1 MITRMKILAL
11 AGLIVV
17 AAVVS
22 GCLVSGT
29 FIIVED
35 FEFSAGDPFYHYT
48 VDVTDEPDWEDHKDD
63 IDMVDAVGAEF
74 YIRNTSGAAA
84 TFSVWIDD
92 FDNIYADEGQLNAST
107 TAAKIIED
115 LEVPTGTTKITY
127 AQSLGYIK
135 NVDRLKALA
144 KTGRFEYY
152 GTSDATEGTNFFVD
166 SGKVIV
172 TFSAS
177 GS

>member
-35 FEFSAGDPFYHYT
+35 FEFTGQTGYYHYS
-48 VDVTDEPDWEDHKDD
+48 VDLTNEPDWEDHKDD
-63 IDMVDAVGAEF
+63 IDMIDAVGFEFTITNNSNVATVFNAWVTEAGTDYGSVAE
-74 YIRNTSGAAA
+74 ITGNA
-84 TFSVWIDD
+84 TKVI
-92 FDNIYADEGQLNAST
+92 T
-107 TAAKIIED
+107 D
-115 LEVPTGTTKITY
+115 LAVPALGTVPVTY
-127 AQSLGYIK
+127 AQSLGHLT
-135 NVDRLKALA
+135 NLEALKTLV
-144 KTGRFEYY
+144 KSGRFEYY
-152 GTSDATEGTNFFVD
+152 GTSTNNPDVNFDVTD
-166 SGKVIV
+166 GKIIV

>member
-29 FIIVED
+29 FIIVETFD
-35 FEFSAGDPFYHYT
+35 FTAATGFYHYT
-48 VDVTDEPDWEDHKDD
+48 VDITDEPDWEDHKDD
-63 IDMVDAVGAEF
+63 IDMVDVVGAEF
-74 YIRNTSGAAA
+74 YITSTEPGDV
-84 TFSVWIDD
+84 TFSVWVDD
-92 FDNIYADEGQLNAST
+92 FGDVHATEGAVEANAT
-107 TAAKIIED
+107 PIIED
-115 LEVPTGTTKITY
+115 FTVAPGTTKITY
-127 AQSLGYIK
+127 AQSLGMIK

-144 KTGRFEYY
+144 KLGQFEYY
-152 GTSDATEGTNFFVD
+152 GTSTGNTGTSFVVD

>member
-1 MITRMKILAL
+1 MFTRMKLLAL
-11 AGLIVV
+11 AGLLAV
-17 AAVVS
+17 AALVT

-35 FEFSAGDPFYHYT
+35 FSFTAGSGFYHYT
-48 VDVTDEPDWEDHKDD
+48 VDITDEPDWEDHKDD

-74 YIRNTSGAAA
+74 YITSTEPAAV
-84 TFSVWIDD
+84 TFSVWVDD
-92 FDNIYADEGQLNAST
+92 FGDDWVTEGLVIANAT
-107 TAAKIIED
+107 PIIED
-115 LEVPTGTTKITY
+115 FTVQPGTTKITY
-127 AQSLGYIK
+127 AQSLGMIK

-144 KTGRFEYY
+144 KLGQFEYY
-152 GTSDATEGTNFFVD
+152 GTSTGNTGTSFVVD

-177 GS
+177 GSGS